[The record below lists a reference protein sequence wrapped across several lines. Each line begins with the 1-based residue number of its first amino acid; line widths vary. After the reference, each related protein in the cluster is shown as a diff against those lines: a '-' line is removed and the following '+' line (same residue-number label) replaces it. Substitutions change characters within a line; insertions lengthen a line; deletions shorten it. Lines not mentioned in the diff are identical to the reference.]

1 MKTRLALLLS
11 VTAAFL
17 LSACAG
23 MMGPREYTVPLH
35 KLQESMSRKFP
46 FNNRYLDLLDI
57 NISNPRLAMQP
68 QSNRLVTSMDALVA
82 PPFLQKSW
90 KGTFTLSGGL
100 RFDAGRNAIM
110 LSDPRVE
117 GFAIDGLDPLY
128 SRQIAKVGSLIAEQL
143 FRDTPLYTFRPD
155 ELRYGGTSFL
165 PTKINARA
173 NGLVVTFEPVR

>member
-1 MKTRLALLLS
+1 MTSRLALLLS
-11 VTAAFL
+11 MTAALL

-23 MMGPREYTVPLH
+23 FMGPREYTVPLH
-35 KLQESMSRKFP
+35 QLQEAMSRKFP

-68 QSNRLVTSMDALVA
+68 NTNRLITSMDALIA

-100 RFDAGRNAIM
+100 RYDASRNAIM

-117 GFAIDGLDPLY
+117 GFAVDGLDPLY
-128 SRQIAKVGSLIAEQL
+128 SRQVAKIGSLLAEQL
-143 FRDTPLYTFRPD
+143 FRDTPLHTFRPD